1 MSHINHVAKEQKKI
15 EKLYLIFYV
24 KISKVMQN
32 MVRRD
37 SNMKFLK

>member
-15 EKLYLIFYV
+15 GKLYLIFYV